1 MTLSC
6 GCLHSEISSKVNRR
20 YNAYDLSGE
29 YGIGYTNT
37 GKVFYFD
44 LEDYDKIKDYCW
56 TENGNGYIRNI
67 VNDIYLHRLIMEV
80 DDDCEIDHIHGN
92 DTRNDNRKSNLRIVT
107 RSQNKMNVGIREN
120 NHSGMTGVFWND
132 DIQRFE
138 AYITQNNKRV
148 NLGYYKTFEEAKAV
162 RLKAQDEYF
171 GEYSYEHS
179 QSI

>member
-138 AYITQNNKRV
+138 AYITK
-148 NLGYYKTFEEAKAV
+148 K
-162 RLKAQDEYF
+162 
-171 GEYSYEHS
+171 
-179 QSI
+179 